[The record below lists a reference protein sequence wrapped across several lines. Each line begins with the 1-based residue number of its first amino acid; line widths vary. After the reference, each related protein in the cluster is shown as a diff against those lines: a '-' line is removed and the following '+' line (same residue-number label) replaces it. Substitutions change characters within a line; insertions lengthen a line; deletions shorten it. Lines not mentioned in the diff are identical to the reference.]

1 MTKLAGVLRARNGQ
15 RNARGGGGSRL
26 VSNGLPLRGR
36 MVVSG
41 RFACG
46 RAGVGGGVERSGSQS
61 ELFGAV
67 VAVASVVP

>member
-1 MTKLAGVLRARNGQ
+1 
-15 RNARGGGGSRL
+15 
-26 VSNGLPLRGR
+26 

-41 RFACG
+41 RFAWG
-46 RAGVGGGVERSGSQS
+46 RAWVGGGVERSGPQS